1 MFTFQLLLTTSLCWS
16 FQYHPSLL
24 QGKNIRAFSTNKL
37 YSTSYHND
45 DKDGDPFGDYD
56 DDGYYY
62 DEDDDDNGYTIS
74 DDNESDL
81 DDFTIIDEQQEQQQT
96 SHFYSQKELLDPS
109 FYSGPSPKLFKRLCD
124 SVDIER
130 PSKIQA
136 LAWPTVLKGSHA
148 VVADQTGSGKTLSY
162 LIPLLQLA
170 LLKMKEKTGRPPPG
184 SPQILVLAPTAELAD
199 QIFTVCEKI
208 RASIPEVRTMVLT
221 ATGATGITSIRDQ
234 IRALKTNPVTI
245 LVSTPGRIATLLR
258 SRGSSVNLQNLDAM
272 VLDEVDVLLQDDS
285 FGSQLRT
292 IAGAAPSLDH
302 LQFLFVTATLPET
315 IVETV
320 TREFGGFQLRQIRGP
335 GLHRVAPSLKEIL
348 VDVSVPSSKLKDST
362 FCFNVKSEALVKA
375 LRNTPSRRTLIF
387 CNTVESCRSVENF
400 LKRKYKRD
408 LTVGAY
414 HNAMTADARN
424 GNYRTFVSSS
434 KKHLKSDCALVCTDR
449 ASRGVDFEGA
459 NVDHV
464 IIFDFP
470 KDPSEYV
477 RRVGRTARAGR
488 EGTATV
494 FAYGWQLP
502 IARQIRNSAR
512 ESIQEEQRNKDDFGD
527 DYDDFDYR
535 GGVQGRRKQQDQ
547 RQRQKQDEMI
557 KGNIEGGK
565 LWTKRLS
572 NQVKRNYK

>member
-1 MFTFQLLLTTSLCWS
+1 MFTFQLLLTISSCSS
-16 FQYHPSLL
+16 FQHYPSLL
-24 QGKNIRAFSTNKL
+24 QRKNTPATWISKVH
-37 YSTSYHND
+37 SKSYHND
-45 DKDGDPFGDYD
+45 DDPFGDYD

-62 DEDDDDNGYTIS
+62 NDSDNNGYTII
-74 DDNESDL
+74 DDNESNL
-81 DDFTIIDEQQEQQQT
+81 DEHTVIDKDDEEEEQKK
-96 SHFYSQKELLDPS
+96 SHFYSRKELLDPS
-109 FYSGPSPKLFKRLCD
+109 FYSGTSPKIFKRLCD
-124 SVDIER
+124 SVNIER

-136 LAWPTVLKGSHA
+136 LAWPAVLQGSHA
-148 VVADQTGSGKTLSY
+148 VVADQTGSGKTLAY
-162 LIPLLQLA
+162 LVPLLQLA
-170 LLKMKEKTGRPPPG
+170 LLKKKEKTGRPPPG
-184 SPQILVLAPTAELAD
+184 CPQILVLAPTAELAD

-221 ATGATGITSIRDQ
+221 ATGAAGITSIRDQ

-258 SRGSSVNLQNLDAM
+258 SRGSSVNLQNLDSM

-292 IAGAAPSLDH
+292 IAAAAPPLDQ

-335 GLHRVAPSLKEIL
+335 GLHRVAPSLKETL
-348 VDVSVPSSKLKDST
+348 VDVSVPSNKLKDPR
-362 FCFNVKSEALVKA
+362 FCFDVKSEALVKA

-400 LKRKYKRD
+400 LKRKYKND

-414 HNAMTADARN
+414 HNAMAADARN
-424 GNYRTFVSSS
+424 ANYRTFVTSN
-434 KKHLKSDCALVCTDR
+434 KKHLKSDFVLVCTDR
-449 ASRGVDFEGA
+449 ASRGVDFEGT

-464 IIFDFP
+464 VIFDFP

-488 EGTATV
+488 TGTATV

-512 ESIQEEQRNKDDFGD
+512 ESIQEEQRNKNDAGD
-527 DYDDFDYR
+527 DAYDYR
-535 GGVQGRRKQQDQ
+535 GGLQRRRKQQDPWQ
-547 RQRQKQDEMI
+547 RQDEMI

-565 LWTKRLS
+565 LWTKRL
-572 NQVKRNYK
+572 